1 MKKQLNKL
9 AKSSALVIIALAAI
23 CTNGYAQEKEPTDST
38 VLLIQNPETNTVDT
52 IYTIVDE
59 MPEYPGG
66 IREINNYIR
75 YPEELLS
82 SAESIEELEGVV
94 IVQFVVNEKGEI
106 GNVSIAQS
114 FRPEFDAA
122 AINAVK
128 RGTQNKKFKPGK
140 LDGKP
145 VKVRMTMH
153 INFSVH

>member
-1 MKKQLNKL
+1 M
-9 AKSSALVIIALAAI
+9 
-23 CTNGYAQEKEPTDST
+23 
-38 VLLIQNPETNTVDT
+38 
-52 IYTIVDE
+52 
-59 MPEYPGG
+59 
-66 IREINNYIR
+66 
-75 YPEELLS
+75 S